1 MAQTMDLA
9 EAARMADAAER
20 AQAIMKSRVQEPS
33 NPLAGFFR
41 QPGIHI
47 TLPSRGYFNS
57 EDDFTFTQSNELPVY
72 PMTGKDEIILK
83 SPDALLNGHAIIEVI
98 KSCVPGIHN
107 PLTLPT
113 PDVDAVLLAIRMSTH
128 SDDLEFTVKCPKCGE
143 TSEVSLSIA
152 KAINS
157 MAFLNDSY
165 SVELGGVT
173 AFLRPYTLQSQ
184 IQAAQVAF
192 EEANMI
198 RSIQATG
205 KADVKDMESFN
216 KSFHKV
222 AELNRKLYVESI
234 IHIQIPNGTTVTDK
248 KNIRE
253 FIDNLD
259 AKRVRAIESKLTEI
273 NQTGVNRKWPVQCS
287 HCQHQ
292 WTNEFTFN
300 PTDFFG

>member
-1 MAQTMDLA
+1 MDFAEAAKLA
-9 EAARMADAAER
+9 EAAEK
-20 AQAIMKSRVQEPS
+20 AQSIMKSRTKEPS
-33 NPLAGFFR
+33 NPLTGFFR

-47 TLPSRGYFNS
+47 TLPSQGKFNS
-57 EDDFTFTQSNELPVY
+57 ENEFTFTETNELPVY

-107 PLTLPT
+107 PLALPT

-128 SDDLEFTVKCPKCGE
+128 GDSVEFTVKCPKCSE
-143 TSEVSLSIA
+143 TSEVVLSIT
-152 KAINS
+152 KALNS
-157 MAFLNDSY
+157 VTYLEDKYFAD
-165 SVELGGVT
+165 LGGVI
-173 AFLRPYTLQSQ
+173 ASIRPYTLQSQ

-198 RSIQATG
+198 RAIQATG
-205 KADVKDMESFN
+205 KADAKDMEGFN

-222 AELNRKLYVESI
+222 ADLNRRLYTDSI
-234 IHIQIPNGTTVTDK
+234 LFIQIPNGPTVTDK
-248 KNIRE
+248 SHIRE

-259 AKRVRAIESKLTEI
+259 AKRIHGLEEVISKI
-273 NQTGVNRKWPVQCS
+273 NQTGVKRKWPVKCS
-287 HCQHQ
+287 HCEHE
-292 WTNEFTFN
+292 WENEFTFN